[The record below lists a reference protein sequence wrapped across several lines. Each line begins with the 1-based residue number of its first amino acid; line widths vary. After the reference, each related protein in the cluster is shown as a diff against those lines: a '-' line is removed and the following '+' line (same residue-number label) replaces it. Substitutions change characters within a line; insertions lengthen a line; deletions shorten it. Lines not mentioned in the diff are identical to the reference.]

1 MEQIALSNDLSLSRL
16 VYGWW
21 RLMEWQMDAAA
32 IEQRLEHCLEL
43 GISSHDHADIYG
55 DYGCEIAFGQA
66 LKNRPDLRDR
76 IQLISKCG
84 IELVSPA
91 RPAHQ
96 AHGYNTSAEHI
107 IQSAERSL
115 KNLHTDRLDLLL
127 IHRPDPLMCAH
138 HMARAF
144 EQLHAAGKVRHF
156 GVSNFL
162 PHQFELLQ
170 SACPLPLVTNQ
181 IEISVLHHDA
191 FHDGSLDQAQRLQRP
206 PMAWSALAG
215 GRLFAGDD
223 SQAVAVRA
231 ALAQVA
237 RQLTAAQDREVSPDQ
252 VAIAWLLK
260 HPARILPIVGS
271 GDLARVR
278 SAARSTA
285 LELNRQQWYQ
295 IWTAAGGTLP

>member
-32 IEQRLEHCLEL
+32 IEQRLEDCLAL

-55 DYGCEIAFGQA
+55 DYGCETAFGQA
-66 LKNRPDLRDR
+66 LKNRPALRDR

-91 RPAHQ
+91 RPEHK
-96 AHGYNTSAEHI
+96 AHGYNTCAEHI
-107 IQSAERSL
+107 IRSAERSL

-127 IHRPDPLMCAH
+127 IHRPDPLMCAQD
-138 HMARAF
+138 MARAF
-144 EQLHAAGKVRHF
+144 EQLQAAGKVRHF

-170 SACPLPLVTNQ
+170 SACPMPLVTNQ
-181 IEISVLHHDA
+181 VEVSVLHHDA

-223 SQAVAVRA
+223 RQANAVRA

-237 RQLTAAQDREVSPDQ
+237 HELGDTPRGAVSQDQ

-271 GDLARVR
+271 GDLARVQ
-278 SAARSTA
+278 SAAQSTGLA
-285 LELNRQQWYQ
+285 LTRDHWYK